1 MSWHDP
7 DRSSEPAE
15 ETALRNQLR
24 GLLGLPARDAN
35 YFEVEPSPEMIRLA
49 DDLRREARRRSH
61 TVRRQH
67 SWMLA
72 TAAAV
77 PVTLALGGLGV
88 WGVAQERKAEQL
100 AVALAQ
106 EEAEVKHLA
115 AILQAPP
122 APPPA
127 PAKAPAARSRAPQ
140 TLLAGK
146 AEHQPKGKE
155 LVIPVERSVEPDV
168 NETQQVKAP

>member
-15 ETALRNQLR
+15 ETALRNELR

-35 YFEVEPSPEMIRLA
+35 YFEIEPSPELIRLA

-61 TVRRQH
+61 TSRRQH

-72 TAAAV
+72 AAAV
-77 PVTLALGGLGV
+77 PVTLALGGLGA
-88 WGVAQERKAEQL
+88 WGVAQKHKVEQL
-100 AVALAQ
+100 ATALAQ

-115 AILQAPP
+115 AALQAP
-122 APPPA
+122 APVPQPA

-146 AEHQPKGKE
+146 AESRPKARE
-155 LVIPVERSVEPDV
+155 LVIPVERSAEPSAS
-168 NETQQVKAP
+168 ETQRVKAP

>member
-15 ETALRNQLR
+15 ETALRNELR

-35 YFEVEPSPEMIRLA
+35 YFEVEPGPEMIRLA

-72 TAAAV
+72 AAAV

-100 AVALAQ
+100 ATALAQ

-115 AILQAPP
+115 AVLQTPP
-122 APPPA
+122 APQPA
-127 PAKAPAARSRAPQ
+127 PAKAPAARSRAPH
-140 TLLAGK
+140 TLLVGK
-146 AEHQPKGKE
+146 TERQPKGRE

-168 NETQQVKAP
+168 SETQRVKAP